1 LGGGLKINQNF
12 RLHPTRQTSE
22 FEDLEAGDMDLKIL
36 QRLKDEI
43 DRILPEIINIRHAIH
58 QNPEIAVKEY
68 KTAELIR
75 KTLKTTDIRLLE
87 PFLVTDVVGI
97 LEGRGKGKNVTLR
110 ADIDALPMQEI
121 TGLPYASQT
130 EGLMHACGHDGH
142 TAMLIGAALV
152 LNRFSNEFSG
162 SVRFVFQPG
171 EEIVAA
177 GKDLVAKG
185 ALQDPPPDAVA
196 ALHAWPDIGEG
207 VIGSKPG
214 VMMAAADFFKLIIKG
229 RGAHG
234 ARPEISIDPVL
245 TAARVVEGLQVVVSR
260 NISVLDPAVLSVC
273 RICGGTNS
281 NVIPDTVELEG
292 TTRYFKPE
300 LSQKIAADM
309 ERIIKGVCDSM
320 GASYEFSYASPYIPT
335 INHAA
340 IVDVGRKIAAEVLGP
355 EFWQEL
361 HNPSMGGEDFSYYI
375 REYPG
380 AMFRIGMGGESAALH
395 NTRFDFNDNA
405 LKNGVLFL
413 VAFALDVLS
422 TN

>member
-1 LGGGLKINQNF
+1 
-12 RLHPTRQTSE
+12 
-22 FEDLEAGDMDLKIL
+22 MDLKIL
-36 QRLKDEI
+36 QRLNVEI
-43 DRILPEIINIRHAIH
+43 DRILPEITRIRHVIH
-58 QNPEIAVKEY
+58 QNPEIAVQEY

-75 KTLKTTDIRLLE
+75 KTLKNTDIRLLE
-87 PFLVTDVVGI
+87 PFLETDVVGI
-97 LEGRGKGKNVTLR
+97 LEGKEKGKNVTLR
-110 ADIDALPMQEI
+110 ADIDALPMQEK
-121 TGLPYASQT
+121 TGLPYASQAD
-130 EGLMHACGHDGH
+130 GLMHACGHDGH

-152 LNRFSNEFSG
+152 LNIFRNEFNG

-185 ALQDPPPDAVA
+185 ALRDPQPEAVA
-196 ALHAWPDIGEG
+196 ALHAWPGIGEG
-207 VIGSKPG
+207 VIASRPG
-214 VMMAAADFFKLIIKG
+214 VLMAAADFFKVLIKG

-234 ARPEISIDPVL
+234 ARPEMSIDPVL
-245 TAARVVEGLQVVVSR
+245 TAARVVEGLQAVVSR

-281 NVIPDTVELEG
+281 NVIPDSVELEG
-292 TTRYFKPE
+292 TTRYFRPE
-300 LSQKIAADM
+300 LGKEIAADM

-320 GASYEFSYASPYIPT
+320 GASYEFSYETPYIPT

-340 IVDVGRKIAAEVLGP
+340 IVDIGKKIAEEVLGP
-355 EFWQEL
+355 GFWHEL
-361 HNPSMGGEDFSYYI
+361 ENPSMGGEDFSYYI

-380 AMFRIGMGGESAALH
+380 AMFRIGMGRESAALH
-395 NTRFDFNDNA
+395 NTRFDFNDQA

-413 VAFALDVLS
+413 AAFALDVLR